1 MILHVTTRT
10 SLTDTT
16 CIDSITTDTTIDENS
31 DSENPDAYGVLEED
45 DDVGD
50 SDLDDDAHHDVS
62 SVSMVAVG
70 DLTPRTYASSAGNL
84 GHVDE
89 YNDED

>member
-1 MILHVTTRT
+1 M
-10 SLTDTT
+10 
-16 CIDSITTDTTIDENS
+16 
-31 DSENPDAYGVLEED
+31 
-45 DDVGD
+45 GD